1 MSPKELEGDVAEC
14 PQCQWFHRPSQKCPK
29 SKPPT
34 KPLGRPVERGP
45 ERSVS
50 ELTAGFRNW
59 EERAKEQ
66 PTTYG
71 PTDLR
76 CPGCRDVVY
85 RATNFLGA
93 QFYVVGEA
101 REPLDEHQAHCQ
113 PPVVQALPTLQAPRR
128 AGLPYKDPDE

>member
-14 PQCQWFHRPSQKCPK
+14 AACGWKHRPSQKCPK

-34 KPLGRPVERGP
+34 KPLGRPSERGP

-59 EERAKEQ
+59 EERAKER
-66 PTTYG
+66 PTTYE
-71 PTDLR
+71 PTDR
-76 CPGCRDVVY
+76 QCPGCRAPIA

-93 QFYVVGEA
+93 VFDVAGDA
-101 REPLDEHQAHCQ
+101 REPLDEHQVHCQ
-113 PPVVQALPTLQAPRR
+113 PPVVQTLPTLQAPRR
-128 AGLPYKDPDE
+128 AGLPYKDDE